1 MNKTI
6 EYKGYKGSIEY
17 SEMDGLFYGKVQGI
31 FSLISYE
38 GKASKSLFRIF
49 MVQWWADD
57 KKHPTT
63 DPKIRPQRR
72 EIPKN
77 FDYPRILEM
86 LYIRYDI

>member
-1 MNKTI
+1 LFLEKTHFNLYYLYTKVTI

-49 MVQWWADD
+49 MVQWM
-57 KKHPTT
+57 
-63 DPKIRPQRR
+63 I
-72 EIPKN
+72 I
-77 FDYPRILEM
+77 
-86 LYIRYDI
+86 